1 MKSIPKS
8 KNGRNLSSRRAML
21 FTALPKQTFLKV
33 LSHEETFALEVQW
46 GPFAA
51 TADEEGF
58 A

>member
-1 MKSIPKS
+1 
-8 KNGRNLSSRRAML
+8 ML